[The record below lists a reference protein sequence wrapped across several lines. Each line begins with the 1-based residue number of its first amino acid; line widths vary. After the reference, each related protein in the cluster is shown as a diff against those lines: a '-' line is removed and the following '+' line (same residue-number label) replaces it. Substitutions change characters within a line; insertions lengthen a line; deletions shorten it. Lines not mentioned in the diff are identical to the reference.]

1 MSVEPGRP
9 AETPPSPQDLLS
21 QELNTSLSSVW
32 ARYTGSRPSDASVAI
47 DGSFVR
53 WTLPGG
59 TAELETGMTTINEAR
74 EPGQPT
80 RTRHGYERE
89 TSAVVSKATRR
100 LVRARISKL
109 DKSTGAA
116 IESFVLEAPSRK
128 Y

>member
-1 MSVEPGRP
+1 VTVEPESP
-9 AETPPSPQDLLS
+9 AEAPPSPQDLLS

-32 ARYTGSRPSDASVAI
+32 ARYTGSRPTDASVAI

-53 WTLPGG
+53 WTLPDG
-59 TAELETGMTTINEAR
+59 TAELEARMTAVNEER

-100 LVRARISKL
+100 LVRARISKQ
-109 DKSTGAA
+109 DKSTGVA